1 MVLKHEMYQK
11 SEKRCCSLWSRA
23 SHEYM
28 IDYMERDVGLGW
40 STQYF
45 AIDREPD
52 RQPVS
57 V

>member
-1 MVLKHEMYQK
+1 
-11 SEKRCCSLWSRA
+11 
-23 SHEYM
+23 M

-57 V
+57 E